1 MTAAFNPYHKWL
13 GIPPAEMPADYYR
26 LLGVARFE
34 DDPEVIQAAAEQR
47 VAHLKKHESGPYGDK
62 ARTLRK
68 QVSAAAS
75 RLLDPGKRAAYD
87 ARIRAATIDKQPPA
101 APPLDADGPVDL
113 ASLIGVEKKLGPLP
127 LPKWKTTFPAWLPWA
142 IAAAAGGMI
151 AIAATVAFVMQS
163 SRQVADDT
171 ERPRPSSVPPQAS
184 GQPTPSGAKIET
196 VFPPSPDLAAK
207 APEDQRARPGG
218 INRAKENTEEVAD
231 SANTIQGVARVA
243 EHKDPAPKP
252 SAAQPNV
259 PPPPPPEASAMASTP
274 AASSAVSPDAPPVSE
289 IPSRTPGM
297 TAEQYLKS
305 CSLVK
310 YGWTWVLPED
320 QDLTRDL
327 PSLIKL
333 SGEVS
338 RKKEAAIK
346 AAKRTAAVE
355 DQARVEAESA
365 MEKLRPKVDEL
376 RRRYEPAKQYYA
388 RLQLDA
394 EVQEAIDEL
403 GEPAPGKKYA
413 LGPTGIFRDA
423 ERTFEKL
430 AEAVALPEA
439 WQWVTVDM
447 RQQLGTSSVLVELV
461 NGKKIRTLEMIVDSG
476 ATNLCMPWKV
486 AEDLG
491 LNPSAGTPGR
501 IRDARGMV
509 SEVRLVKIPI
519 VSVAGHGGA
528 AVARNVRCSVALPDV
543 PDAPLLLGTSF
554 LDQFKHERDK
564 EHGKLVFYRRMSD
577 TAELLHVQPAKP
589 RQKSPP
595 APPSPSG

>member
-47 VAHLKKHESGPYGDK
+47 VAHLKKRESGPNGDL

-68 QVSAAAS
+68 QLSAATS
-75 RLLDPGKRAAYD
+75 CLLDPAKRAAYD
-87 ARIRAATIDKQPPA
+87 AWIRAATVDKQPPS
-101 APPLDADGPVDL
+101 APPPVPDGPVDL
-113 ASLIGVEKKLGPLP
+113 ASLIGVERKPGPLP
-127 LPKWKTTFPAWLPWA
+127 LPKWKTSFPAWLPWA
-142 IAAAAGGMI
+142 IAAAAGGMV
-151 AIAATVAFVMQS
+151 AIAATVAFVVQS
-163 SRQVADDT
+163 NRQVADDT
-171 ERPRPSSVPPQAS
+171 ERPRPSSAPPQAS
-184 GQPTPSGAKIET
+184 GQPTPSGAKIEA
-196 VFPPSPDLAAK
+196 VSPSSPELPAK
-207 APEDQRARPGG
+207 APEDQRSRPDG
-218 INRAKENTEEVAD
+218 IDHSKEAAD
-231 SANTIQGVARVA
+231 SAKTIQGVARVA

-252 SAAQPNV
+252 SAAPPNV
-259 PPPPPPEASAMASTP
+259 PPPPPEASAMAWTP
-274 AASSAVSPDAPPVSE
+274 AGSPPVPPGGSFPSE
-289 IPSRTPGM
+289 IPARTPGM
-297 TAEQYLKS
+297 TAEQYLRI
-305 CSLVK
+305 CRLVK

-338 RKKEAAIK
+338 RKKDAAIK
-346 AAKRTAAVE
+346 AAKKTAAVE

-394 EVQEAIDEL
+394 EVQKAIDEL
-403 GEPAPGKKYA
+403 GEPAPGKKYS

-430 AEAVALPEA
+430 AEAVAVPEA
-439 WQWVTVDM
+439 WKWVTVDM
-447 RQQLGTSSVLVELV
+447 RQQSGTSSVLAELV
-461 NGKKIRTLEMIVDSG
+461 NGKKFRTLEMIVDSG
-476 ATNLCMPWKV
+476 ATNLCMPWKL

-528 AVARNVRCSVALPDV
+528 ALARNVRCSVALPDV

-577 TAELLHVQPAKP
+577 TAELLHRQQATTQPKP
-589 RQKSPP
+589 PP
-595 APPSPSG
+595 ASRPTQAPGRN